1 MSEGHMKLRQIEAFR
16 AVMMTGS
23 MTIAARKLHTSQPQ
37 ISRLIGQLENLAQFP
52 LFERHGTKLKPTV
65 DGERFY
71 GEVEKTFAGLSS
83 LESAAAVIRS
93 FGRDRLVLAA
103 MPRLAGGLLARAVAR
118 FKLEFPEVMVTIQ
131 SGNESTVNEW
141 IRSGMC
147 STGLAMLYGQ
157 TPGILVD
164 PVITSNC
171 VAVFPKDHRFAQLDR
186 VTPQDFANERYVSFP
201 GTSPVRE
208 RIDHIFEQAGVS
220 RFIVAEASLGS
231 SICALVGAGMGV
243 SLINPVAAAEEAT
256 INDIESRPFS
266 ESIPVVI
273 GLLFPS
279 HHPQS
284 RLVSR
289 FAQCARE
296 VMLEELSPLCE

>member
-1 MSEGHMKLRQIEAFR
+1 MADSPIKFRQIEAFR

-23 MTIAARKLHTSQPQ
+23 MTIASRNLHTSQPQ
-37 ISRLIGQLENLAQFP
+37 VSRLIGQLEALTHFP
-52 LFERHGTKLKPTV
+52 LFERHGSKLKPTL

-71 GEVEKTFAGLSS
+71 REVEKSFAGLSS

-118 FKLEFPEVMVTIQ
+118 FKVEYPDVLVTIQ

-141 IRSGMC
+141 IRTGMC
-147 STGLAMLYGQ
+147 STGLAMLYDR
-157 TPGILVD
+157 TPGIVVD

-171 VAVFPKDHRFAQLDR
+171 VAVFPKGHRFTHLER
-186 VTPQDFANERYVSFP
+186 VTPEDFADERYISFP
-201 GTSPVRE
+201 GASPVRE
-208 RIDHIFEQAGVS
+208 RIDLIFEKAGVS
-220 RFIVAEASLGS
+220 RVIVAEASLGS

-243 SLINPVAAAEEAT
+243 SLINPVAAFEEAT
-256 INDIESRPFS
+256 INAIESRPFT
-266 ESIPVVI
+266 ERIPVVI

-284 RLVSR
+284 RLVSS

-296 VMLEELSPLCE
+296 VMLEELSPLCG

>member
-1 MSEGHMKLRQIEAFR
+1 MSEGPMKLRQIEAFR
-16 AVMMTGS
+16 AIMMTGS

-37 ISRLIGQLENLAQFP
+37 ISRLIGQLESLTQFP
-52 LFERHGTKLKPTV
+52 LFERNGSKLKPTL

-71 GEVEKTFAGLSS
+71 GEVEKTFSGLTS

-103 MPRLAGGLLARAVAR
+103 MPRLAGGIVARAVAR
-118 FKLEFPEVMVTIQ
+118 FKLEYPDVMVTIQ

-157 TPGILVD
+157 TPGIVVD
-164 PVITSNC
+164 PVINTNC
-171 VAVFPKDHRFAQLDR
+171 VAVFPKGHRFAQLEQI
-186 VTPQDFANERYVSFP
+186 TPQDFANERYVSFP
-201 GTSPVRE
+201 GASPVRG
-208 RIDHIFEQAGVS
+208 RIDQIFEQAGVN
-220 RFIVAEASLGS
+220 RLIVAEASLGS

-243 SLINPVAAAEEAT
+243 SLINPVAAFEEST
-256 INDIESRPFS
+256 LNHIESRPFT

-296 VMLEELSPLCE
+296 VMLEELSPLCK